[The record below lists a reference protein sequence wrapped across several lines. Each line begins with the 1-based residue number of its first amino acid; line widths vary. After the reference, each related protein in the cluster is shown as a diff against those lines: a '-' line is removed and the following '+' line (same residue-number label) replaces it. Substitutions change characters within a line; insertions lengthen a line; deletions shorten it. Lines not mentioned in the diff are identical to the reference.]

1 VRTLWTKL
9 VVFFILV
16 SFSILMFQ
24 AAFIRFLKMPLL
36 LSSLL
41 ALLLSIPLSWL
52 LSRRIIRPV
61 QAMTDRANAYA
72 QGSFEQ
78 RIPVAP
84 EDELARLGR
93 AIEEMGL
100 ELRRRIEEIST
111 EKDYLQTVLSGM
123 AEGVLVLDRR
133 GRILMANEALQKT
146 LGSPS
151 TVTERTALE
160 VIRNVALEEAVQ
172 KVLREGGREI
182 LELTLPTSEGRA
194 LEVNVVGIPPSP
206 AGSAP
211 SSEKTSGIIAVFHDI
226 TRLKNLERIRED
238 FVANVSHELR
248 TPLTTIKGYSETL
261 LDGALREDVAF
272 QFVQIIKKHAD
283 RLEKIVEDLLTLS
296 KIEAR
301 TFSLRRETL
310 LIGDLVEDVLELM
323 REPAEKRAITLSKGE
338 IDPALSVS
346 GEKGY
351 LEQALVN
358 LVDNAIKY
366 GRQGGIV
373 RISATE
379 KSPGEVQV
387 SVMDDGEGIPREDL
401 SRIFERFYRVDKG
414 RSKELGGTGL
424 GLSIVKHLVQ
434 AHGGKVWAES
444 QPGKGSTFFF
454 TLPSGKGKAAL
465 SPS

>member
-1 VRTLWTKL
+1 VRTLRTKL
-9 VVFFILV
+9 AVFFILV
-16 SFSILMFQ
+16 SFSMLMFQ
-24 AAFIRFLKMPLL
+24 AAFIRFWKMPLL
-36 LSSLL
+36 LASLL

-52 LSRRIIRPV
+52 LSRRIIRPI
-61 QAMTDRANAYA
+61 QAMTDQAKAYA
-72 QGSFEQ
+72 QGSFDQ
-78 RIPVAP
+78 RVPVAR

-93 AIEEMGL
+93 AIEEMGV

-111 EKDYLQTVLSGM
+111 EKDYLQTILSGM
-123 AEGVLVLDRR
+123 AEGVLVLDRNA
-133 GRILMANEALQKT
+133 RILMANEALQKT
-146 LGSPS
+146 LGFPS

-182 LELTLPTSEGRA
+182 LELTLPTFEGRT
-194 LEVNVVGIPPSP
+194 LEVNLVAIPPSP
-206 AGSAP
+206 ARSAP
-211 SSEKTSGIIAVFHDI
+211 ASEKASGIIAVFHDI
-226 TRLKNLERIRED
+226 TRLKDLERIRED

-248 TPLTTIKGYSETL
+248 TPLTTIIGYSETL
-261 LDGALREDVAF
+261 LDGALREEVAL

-301 TFSLRRETL
+301 TFSLRRETHL
-310 LIGDLVEDVLELM
+310 VRELVEDVLELM
-323 REPAEKRAITLSKGE
+323 REQAEKRAITLSKGE

-379 KSPGEVQV
+379 KNPGEIQI

-454 TLPSGKGKAAL
+454 TLPRGREKPTAK
-465 SPS
+465 PS